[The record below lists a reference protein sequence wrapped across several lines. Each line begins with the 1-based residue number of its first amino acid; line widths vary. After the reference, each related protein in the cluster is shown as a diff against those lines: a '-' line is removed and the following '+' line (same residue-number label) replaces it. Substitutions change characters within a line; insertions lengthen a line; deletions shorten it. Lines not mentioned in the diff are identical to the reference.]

1 MTACLDHQLDEAMCV
16 EVDKRT
22 RHVLEGER
30 AAVRFDTGTACLLF
44 TQTHGSDLRV
54 GENRRWHNCQVQR
67 RMAASHVDRRACA
80 GRRCHI
86 NEPGLVSAVASGVD
100 VRDVSAHAGVDFD
113 GTLFVD
119 RNSRGFEA
127 EAARVGF
134 AACSNQQ
141 SISASFTVICHQH
154 ELAIH
159 RSEEHTSELQSLM
172 RISYAVFC
180 LKKKTIKLPAIDAHD
195 ICTPPR
201 SADRTTTRY

>member
-1 MTACLDHQLDEAMCV
+1 M
-16 EVDKRT
+16 
-22 RHVLEGER
+22 
-30 AAVRFDTGTACLLF
+30 
-44 TQTHGSDLRV
+44 
-54 GENRRWHNCQVQR
+54 
-67 RMAASHVDRRACA
+67 
-80 GRRCHI
+80 
-86 NEPGLVSAVASGVD
+86 NESGLVRSVARGVE

-159 RSEEHTSELQSLM
+159 ISDLASLRVLQHFNTLATKRCRQIGRHTSELQSLM
-172 RISYAVFC
+172 RTSYAVFC
-180 LKKKTIKLPAIDAHD
+180 LKKKNTQ
-195 ICTPPR
+195 T
-201 SADRTTTRY
+201 

>member
-1 MTACLDHQLDEAMCV
+1 
-16 EVDKRT
+16 
-22 RHVLEGER
+22 
-30 AAVRFDTGTACLLF
+30 
-44 TQTHGSDLRV
+44 
-54 GENRRWHNCQVQR
+54 
-67 RMAASHVDRRACA
+67 MAASHVDRRACA
-80 GRRCHI
+80 GGRCHI
-86 NEPGLVSAVASGVD
+86 NEPGLVSAVDSGVD

-159 RSEEHTSELQSLM
+159 ISDLASLRVLQHFNRSEEHTSELQSLM

-180 LKKKTIKLPAIDAHD
+180 L
-195 ICTPPR
+195 
-201 SADRTTTRY
+201 